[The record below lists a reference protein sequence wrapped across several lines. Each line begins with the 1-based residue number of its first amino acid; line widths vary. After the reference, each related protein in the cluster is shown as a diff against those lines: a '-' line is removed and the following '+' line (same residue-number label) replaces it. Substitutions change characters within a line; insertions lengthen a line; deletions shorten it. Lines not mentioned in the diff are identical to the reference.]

1 MRGAR
6 ERKRGREVSACV
18 CARWGGGGVKIG
30 SAGLVSNCIQTD
42 LSQIKSHSSFEPTSD
57 NFESETF

>member
-18 CARWGGGGVKIG
+18 CEVGGGVKIG

>member
-18 CARWGGGGVKIG
+18 CEVGGVKIG